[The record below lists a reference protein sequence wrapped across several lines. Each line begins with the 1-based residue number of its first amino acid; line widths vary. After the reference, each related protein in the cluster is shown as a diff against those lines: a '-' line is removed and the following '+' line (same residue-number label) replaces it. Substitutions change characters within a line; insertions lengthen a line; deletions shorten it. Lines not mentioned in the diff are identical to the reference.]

1 MRKRLLAIAAALLAA
16 ITVTITVLVS
26 SDDNGKPKVSVTIEV
41 GGPHGTPTKT
51 IEAPAAAVE
60 AADATDIANHDGLR
74 DETPPGAPDALLDQ
88 ARDQQDALAETDQ
101 LPIVT
106 PLAAP
111 EQAGCK
117 TRLVQNF
124 STRRGVRPRV
134 FVLHYTASRNIA
146 GWGDVDAIVALFDRR
161 AFAASSNYVV
171 DAEGHCAYIVR
182 ESDKAWTQAAF
193 NPLAISV
200 EVIGMGTEKRYL
212 PADGLAKLGRVVSD
226 ATCRWEIPIQQG
238 AIAGGTVA
246 KPGIVDH
253 RALGLAGGGHYDIA
267 PYNPNEVIAAA
278 KAARKAHRCG
288 SAPEPK
294 TVPKAKP
301 SRPSTSTTAKACTT
315 ANIQRALN
323 ARGARLVVDGKTGP
337 ATIRA
342 TLRFQQGYGRW
353 TTGPRKGAYK
363 LTPDGLVGSQ
373 TGAALGLTGCGKRRG

>member
-1 MRKRLLAIAAALLAA
+1 MKRTKQALLAIIAAALATIA
-16 ITVTITVLVS
+16 VTWTVSITT
-26 SDDNGKPKVSVTIEV
+26 DDNGKPKVSVTVKV

-60 AADATDIANHDGLR
+60 AADATDIANHDGLK

-88 ARDQQDALAETDQ
+88 ARDQQDALAATDQ

-117 TRLVQNF
+117 TRLVQNY

-134 FVLHYTASRNIA
+134 FVLHYTVSRNIA
-146 GWGDVDAIVALFDRR
+146 GWGDVDAIVALFDRP
-161 AFAASSNYVV
+161 AFAASSNYVI

-200 EVIGMGTEKRYL
+200 EVIDMGTEKRYL
-212 PADGLAKLGRVVSD
+212 PAPGLAKLGRVVAD

-238 AIAGGTVA
+238 AIAGGTVS

-253 RALGLAGGGHYDIA
+253 LTLGLAGGGHHDISPYPLA
-267 PYNPNEVIAAA
+267 PIVAAA
-278 KAARKAHRCG
+278 KTARQAHPCG
-288 SAPEPK
+288 SAPKPK

-301 SRPSTSTTAKACTT
+301 SRPSTSTTARPCTT

-323 ARGARLVVDGKTGP
+323 ARGARLAVDGTTGP
-337 ATIRA
+337 ATRTAIA
-342 TLRFQQGYGRW
+342 RFQRAHQLAADGRVGPA
-353 TTGPRKGAYK
+353 TGK
-363 LTPDGLVGSQ
+363 
-373 TGAALGLTGCGKRRG
+373 ALGLAGCRG